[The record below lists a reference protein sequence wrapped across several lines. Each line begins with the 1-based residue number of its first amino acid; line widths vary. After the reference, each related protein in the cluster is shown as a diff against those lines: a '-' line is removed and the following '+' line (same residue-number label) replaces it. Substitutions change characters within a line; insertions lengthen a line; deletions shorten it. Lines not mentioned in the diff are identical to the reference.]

1 MRKVYRTLSA
11 IEYAF
16 VCSMIASF
24 SVVGVAGLF
33 FGFQLGQWSEWQG
46 TLVGV
51 TVFIAGLVGAVFGVR
66 LALDTERL
74 NLKHRTNHISGRHQT
89 H

>member
-33 FGFQLGQWSEWQG
+33 FGFQMSQWSEWQG
-46 TLVGV
+46 ALVGV
-51 TVFIAGLVGAVFGVR
+51 TGSIAGLVGAVLGVR

-74 NLKHRTNHISGRHQT
+74 SLKHRTNQIAGRHQT

>member
-66 LALDTERL
+66 MALDTERL
-74 NLKHRTNHISGRHQT
+74 NLKHRTNHIAGRHQT

>member
-33 FGFQLGQWSEWQG
+33 FGFQLSQWSEWQG

-66 LALDTERL
+66 IALDTEPL
-74 NLKHRTNHISGRHQT
+74 SLKHRTNQIAGRHQT